1 MKIEITLKNNL
12 SQFEDQSVRENSFE
26 KVNLEYKN
34 MKILIQGY

>member
-1 MKIEITLKNNL
+1 MKIEITLKKNL
-12 SQFEDQSVRENSFE
+12 SQIEDQSVRENSFE